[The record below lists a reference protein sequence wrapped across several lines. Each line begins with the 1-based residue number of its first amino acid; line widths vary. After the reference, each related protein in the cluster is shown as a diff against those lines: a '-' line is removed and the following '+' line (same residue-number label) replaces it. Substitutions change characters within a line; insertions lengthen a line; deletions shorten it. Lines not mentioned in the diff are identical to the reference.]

1 MPIYEYE
8 NTRTGERFEKLL
20 PISERDYPCKAP
32 NVRRVI
38 SAPHLSLI
46 SDVGGREDK
55 AREQILQAA
64 EDGYKEREIKEELGI
79 KKNPDWVKEK
89 RIKKKQKRQ
98 WL

>member
-55 AREQILQAA
+55 AREQILKSA
-64 EDGYKEREIKEELGI
+64 EEGYQERDLKEKLGMT
-79 KKNPDWVKEK
+79 KTPDWAKEK
-89 RIKKKQKRQ
+89 REKKKQKRQ